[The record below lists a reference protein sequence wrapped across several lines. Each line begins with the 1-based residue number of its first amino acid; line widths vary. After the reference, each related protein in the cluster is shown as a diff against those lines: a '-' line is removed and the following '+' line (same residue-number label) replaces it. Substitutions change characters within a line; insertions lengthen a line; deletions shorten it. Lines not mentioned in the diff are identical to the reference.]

1 MASPSQSPKLKKR
14 KSPPGSPVPIVEPTP
29 VKPERSSSE
38 SSIETATSIRGKQ
51 YLQDLAHGDI
61 DAIIDNVTVRS
72 VDDFIVDEFPGVKT
86 GPTVA
91 DDLFHEVPYN
101 QGRDHVRESSMYPPL
116 ITAFNMIATKSN
128 LPQSGKSLKCISTSI
143 VMNAFKIEQAI
154 DAQFAPDLF
163 LTAYSDEVN
172 GLFEKVKSKSKNKKD
187 EDLWKETLFRYPG
200 VLIEVKRA
208 PSANFPWQHDDK
220 DSLSAALNK
229 DARELLDQLHRYVAY
244 AQYTTLP
251 YRHIYCI
258 TVTAQWMRF
267 WKWTASGVRVSDAF
281 KYQEKVKVVARFV
294 QALQLG
300 DDEGL
305 GLNVGENMLFR
316 RFPRPIGWNESD
328 ESERVEVLSELYVD
342 YMQPVWD
349 KWPEAANNAGVYLLP
364 SKKIDGSTT
373 PLKEYVVLQYPIYS
387 TIGIFGR
394 GTRCYLAI
402 ERTTFEDED
411 FVTMGDDN
419 LLPLLRTFKTSW
431 QFMSR
436 SREDTFY
443 TAAGKV
449 EHLASLIGGG
459 GRRTIPTVRWF
470 SGLGGKTPRE
480 ESHFYIRELRWV
492 MLSEVG
498 RRITTLGS
506 SGGLIRVLCN
516 CLRAYEG
523 LEKRGILHRD
533 ISANNILVVNPEL
546 GGLVVDLDMAKYI
559 GIGSTISASEQSLF
573 VAEQQRKDARPAIT
587 GTMVFTAI
595 ALAKSPHP
603 ASWHDYESF
612 FWLLVWCTIRHCVEA
627 RLVFP
632 GGHLPLYSHDDRK
645 KGLDQVFPYETAR
658 VDEAREHGALA
669 KLEFLQNCS
678 IVTPKNPAL
687 QVLINSLRYI
697 FKEHYVLLRS
707 LQATQDTITR
717 LLKLADKPSPF
728 ISTPYSA
735 STPEQVKE
743 HEKEILKQAAVA
755 QSLVSQDPIS
765 ADELKFAVIRLKES
779 TAYIDKSA
787 PFPTFDVI
795 VKYFEQAL
803 PALQKPPADMET
815 FEPMRERKP
824 KAFKT

>member
-1 MASPSQSPKLKKR
+1 
-14 KSPPGSPVPIVEPTP
+14 
-29 VKPERSSSE
+29 
-38 SSIETATSIRGKQ
+38 
-51 YLQDLAHGDI
+51 
-61 DAIIDNVTVRS
+61 
-72 VDDFIVDEFPGVKT
+72 
-86 GPTVA
+86 
-91 DDLFHEVPYN
+91 
-101 QGRDHVRESSMYPPL
+101 
-116 ITAFNMIATKSN
+116 
-128 LPQSGKSLKCISTSI
+128 
-143 VMNAFKIEQAI
+143 
-154 DAQFAPDLF
+154 
-163 LTAYSDEVN
+163 
-172 GLFEKVKSKSKNKKD
+172 
-187 EDLWKETLFRYPG
+187 
-200 VLIEVKRA
+200 
-208 PSANFPWQHDDK
+208 
-220 DSLSAALNK
+220 
-229 DARELLDQLHRYVAY
+229 
-244 AQYTTLP
+244 
-251 YRHIYCI
+251 
-258 TVTAQWMRF
+258 MRF

-281 KYQEKVKVVARFV
+281 EYQTKVKVVARFV

-316 RFPRPIGWNESD
+316 RFPRPIDWSESE

-387 TIGIFGR
+387 TLGIFGR

-402 ERTTFEDED
+402 ERTTFEHTD
-411 FVTMGDDN
+411 FVTMGDDD

-459 GRRTIPTVRWF
+459 VEGLSQQSGGIFASQTKSGLDDLDRF
-470 SGLGGKTPRE
+470 SGPTGKTPRE

-498 RRITTLGS
+498 RRITTLSS
-506 SGGLIRVLCN
+506 SGELIRVLCN

-533 ISANNILVVNPEL
+533 ISANNILVVNPEMA
-546 GGLVVDLDMAKYI
+546 GLVVDLDMAKYI
-559 GIGSTISASEQSLF
+559 GKGSSSVSEQSSF

-603 ASWHDYESF
+603 ASWHDYESATC
-612 FWLLVWCTIRHCVEA
+612 L
-627 RLVFP
+627 P
-632 GGHLPLYSHDDRK
+632 GGHLPLYSHDDRT
-645 KGLDQVFPYETAR
+645 KGLDQVFPYEAAR

-707 LQATQDTITR
+707 LQVTQDTIIR

-728 ISTPYSA
+728 RSTPYSA
-735 STPEQVKE
+735 STPEQVRE
-743 HEKEILKQAAVA
+743 HGKEILKQAAVA
-755 QSLVSQDPIS
+755 KSLISQDPIS
-765 ADELKFAVIRLKES
+765 ADELKFAVIRLEES
-779 TAYIDKSA
+779 IAYIDKSA

-803 PALQKPPADMET
+803 PALKKPPADMET
-815 FEPMRERKP
+815 FEPKRERKP
-824 KAFKT
+824 KAFKA

>member
-14 KSPPGSPVPIVEPTP
+14 KSPPGSPVPKVEPTP

-51 YLQDLAHGDI
+51 YLQDLAYGDI

-72 VDDFIVDEFPGVKT
+72 VDDFIEDEFPGVKT

-91 DDLFHEVPYN
+91 GDLFDEVPYN
-101 QGRDHVRESSMYPPL
+101 ERRDHVRESSMYPPL
-116 ITAFNMIATKSN
+116 ITAFDKIATESN
-128 LPQSGKSLKCISTSI
+128 LPQSGKYLKCISTSM

-154 DAQFAPDLF
+154 DAH
-163 LTAYSDEVN
+163 DEVN
-172 GLFEKVKSKSKNKKD
+172 KLFEQVKKKSKNKKD
-187 EDLWKETLFRYPG
+187 EDLWKESLFRHPG
-200 VLIEVKRA
+200 VLIEVKRT
-208 PSANFPWQHDDK
+208 PSANFPWQHDEK

-244 AQYTTLP
+244 AQYAALP

-281 KYQEKVKVVARFV
+281 EYQTKVKVVARFV

-316 RFPRPIGWNESD
+316 RFPRPIGWSESD

-419 LLPLLRTFKTSW
+419 LLPLIRTFKTSW

-443 TAAGKV
+443 SAAGKV

-459 GRRTIPTVRWF
+459 VE
-470 SGLGGKTPRE
+470 GL
-480 ESHFYIRELRWV
+480 SQQ
-492 MLSEVG
+492 
-498 RRITTLGS
+498 
-506 SGGLIRVLCN
+506 SGG
-516 CLRAYEG
+516 
-523 LEKRGILHRD
+523 
-533 ISANNILVVNPEL
+533 
-546 GGLVVDLDMAKYI
+546 
-559 GIGSTISASEQSLF
+559 
-573 VAEQQRKDARPAIT
+573 
-587 GTMVFTAI
+587 
-595 ALAKSPHP
+595 
-603 ASWHDYESF
+603 
-612 FWLLVWCTIRHCVEA
+612 
-627 RLVFP
+627 
-632 GGHLPLYSHDDRK
+632 
-645 KGLDQVFPYETAR
+645 
-658 VDEAREHGALA
+658 
-669 KLEFLQNCS
+669 
-678 IVTPKNPAL
+678 
-687 QVLINSLRYI
+687 I
-697 FKEHYVLLRS
+697 F
-707 LQATQDTITR
+707 A
-717 LLKLADKPSPF
+717 
-728 ISTPYSA
+728 
-735 STPEQVKE
+735 
-743 HEKEILKQAAVA
+743 
-755 QSLVSQDPIS
+755 
-765 ADELKFAVIRLKES
+765 
-779 TAYIDKSA
+779 
-787 PFPTFDVI
+787 
-795 VKYFEQAL
+795 
-803 PALQKPPADMET
+803 
-815 FEPMRERKP
+815 
-824 KAFKT
+824 